1 MLALQLHLSLLC
13 TVQAYIYIALSL
25 KGKVKWWEN
34 VEQCLD
40 GLGWSD
46 VRLDSVKGMSN
57 AEVKYMLKNYVW
69 REVNKMRAE
78 ESEEQPKICLEEDL
92 RPEVWERGER
102 QLEEY

>member
-1 MLALQLHLSLLC
+1 
-13 TVQAYIYIALSL
+13 
-25 KGKVKWWEN
+25 
-34 VEQCLD
+34 
-40 GLGWSD
+40 
-46 VRLDSVKGMSN
+46 MSN

-69 REVNKMRAE
+69 REVNKMWAE